1 MVVVHL
7 GCIRRTPP
15 RCGAVSPQCS
25 LVVAS
30 DVAWSLISVALMVAQ
45 LVMVLA
51 LQLVVQLLLGRL
63 ATWLRPLI
71 IGRELGL
78 SHGVN
83 G

>member
-1 MVVVHL
+1 
-7 GCIRRTPP
+7 
-15 RCGAVSPQCS
+15 
-25 LVVAS
+25 
-30 DVAWSLISVALMVAQ
+30 MVAQ